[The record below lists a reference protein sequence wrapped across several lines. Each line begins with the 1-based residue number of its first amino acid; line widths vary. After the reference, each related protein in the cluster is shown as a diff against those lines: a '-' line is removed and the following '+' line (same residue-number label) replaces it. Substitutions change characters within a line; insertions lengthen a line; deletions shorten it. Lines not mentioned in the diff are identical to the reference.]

1 MKKYIVFLLSL
12 VICSFTINYSYAKS
26 STNSELANAIRL
38 YKAGN
43 YAQCYS
49 DLQAVVKRDP
59 SNVVAYYYLAMASSQ
74 IGKKEDALENYNK
87 VLNLSPNSKMG
98 IYSQKAKNC
107 IENPSHCHDEENSL
121 DAFVKGSFGTGFS
134 DPVRSDYEKNK
145 IENMMREMNRNNDI
159 SPAQF
164 KEYKDFSS
172 YNNETPSNDE
182 IVAAMRVLQ
191 KAGFGNIMNPNYS
204 NMASDISLL
213 TGGNNSGNNMMDL
226 FIGGK
231 NSNFS
236 PQLIQAM
243 LTGQLTSGF

>member
-1 MKKYIVFLLSL
+1 MKKYIIFLLSL
-12 VICSFTINYSYAKS
+12 VICSSTINYSYAKS

-49 DLQAVVKRDP
+49 NLQAVVKRDP

-74 IGKKEDALENYNK
+74 IGKKEDALENYDK

-98 IYSQKAKNC
+98 VYSKKAKTC
-107 IENPSHCHDEENSL
+107 IEEPSHCHDEEDSL
-121 DAFVKGSFGTGFS
+121 DTFVKSSFGTGFS
-134 DPVRSDYEKNK
+134 DSARSDYEKNK
-145 IENMMREMNRNNDI
+145 IENIMREMNRGNDI
-159 SPAQF
+159 SPSEF

-172 YNNETPSNDE
+172 YNNEAPTNDE

-191 KAGFGNIMNPNYS
+191 RAGFGNIMNPGYS

-213 TGGNNSGNNMMDL
+213 TGSNNSNNNMMDL

-231 NSNFS
+231 SSNFS